1 LPTRSSSKPDG
12 RAARRQILD
21 TVVAAETPEG
31 ILLELRPAGVCA
43 RSCAF
48 LIDGIIR
55 LVAIYAIAIATA
67 FMGGFGVAFWMLF
80 IFMLEW
86 FYPVVFELKTAAATP
101 GKRVLG
107 LRVLM
112 DNGLPITVAA
122 SVTRNLLRTA
132 DFLPFGY
139 GFAIVSMLL
148 RRDCKRLGDI
158 AAATVV
164 VHHREAERN
173 ARIRLSSVEPVVPV
187 MRISQEDQAAL
198 IALAA
203 RAPNLTPER
212 VDELAALAAVV
223 SGDAGRRG
231 PDVTRRVLG
240 VAQWA
245 LGRR

>member
-1 LPTRSSSKPDG
+1 M
-12 RAARRQILD
+12 
-21 TVVAAETPEG
+21 
-31 ILLELRPAGVCA
+31 CA

-48 LIDGIIR
+48 VIDGIIR
-55 LVAIYAIAIATA
+55 LAAIYAAGIATA
-67 FMGGFGVAFWMLF
+67 LLGGFGVAFWIIF
-80 IFMLEW
+80 IFGLEW

-101 GKRVLG
+101 GKRVFG
-107 LRVLM
+107 LRVVM
-112 DNGLPITVAA
+112 DNGLPVTAAA

-158 AAATVV
+158 AAATMV
-164 VHHREAERN
+164 VHQREAERN
-173 ARIRLSSVEPVVPV
+173 ARITLSSVEPVVPV
-187 MRISQEDQAAL
+187 MSLSKEDQAAL
-198 IALAA
+198 IALAV
-203 RAPNLTPER
+203 RAPSLTWER

-223 SGDAGRRG
+223 SGDTGRSG

-240 VAQWA
+240 VAHWA